1 MWPLRKTTVRQREI
15 RRSMAE
21 RYGGWYRRVLGRFEL
36 WSLGLTLAAA
46 ASAAILINWGG
57 ELLTFR
63 EGQRLAR
70 AVVSRVSFEL
80 VDEQQTILMRTRA
93 RESAPSVYVLDA
105 SLLDRIRG
113 RLTSSLMLARTHGDD
128 RERVRAEAARQLVQL
143 DDAALEHLLKLASE
157 PDGNQFQQQ
166 IDQVMRVLVA
176 TPLVE
181 FSEHAGRRSALEA
194 ALVDPRPEPEV
205 VTTVRVDSLLFA
217 NNLENVS
224 EVAATACRLFDP
236 PLRVS
241 LQNSLLAMLR
251 SEDGEGF
258 RPLYRYSLDRTA
270 RWEQEAA
277 QSVPLQTITY
287 RAGTALADAGP
298 IDAKELELLRREHE
312 AFVAAERQ
320 QQSRRWLAMTGN
332 GLLAFLVIFGTV
344 SYLARYPGR
353 RLSSPGRQAVAALVL
368 LAMLALSRATLV
380 YTSFPP
386 HATVGFQAFAAAMLA
401 IVSTRGSV
409 FAICAA
415 LGLLVTLATAQP
427 PAYFLVLLAVSGTFV
442 LGLADVRNRGKIVGV
457 GVLAGLAALL
467 TTCAAG
473 LADRQDLLF
482 VLRDSLWGAGAT
494 LLAAFVVE
502 GILPGIERVFRFSTS
517 MTLLEWCDA
526 NKPLLRQMAA
536 EAPGTYNHSLLVG
549 ALAEAAAEAI
559 GANGLLCRA
568 GAYYHD
574 IGKISKAEYFVE
586 NQAPG
591 ESRHERLSPAM
602 SLLIIVGHVKDGI
615 AMAEEYGLPASLRPF
630 IAEHHGTTVV
640 EYFYHAARRLR
651 RPDEAEVPESEYRYP
666 GPKPQSRESAIV
678 MLCDGVEGSV
688 RAMSEPTPARIE
700 GVVRDIVRRRLLDG
714 QFDECDLTFRELATI
729 EKSLNKSLCALYHAR
744 IEYPSRVELEIEPQR
759 PAASESR
766 HAS

>member
-1 MWPLRKTTVRQREI
+1 M
-15 RRSMAE
+15 SE
-21 RYGGWYRRVLGRFEL
+21 RHGGWYRRVLGRFEL
-36 WSLGLTLAAA
+36 WSLGLTLAA
-46 ASAAILINWGG
+46 SVTAAILINWGG
-57 ELLTFR
+57 ELLTVR

-80 VDEQQTILMRTRA
+80 ADEQQTILMRTRA
-93 RESAPSVYVLDA
+93 RESAPNVYVLDG

-113 RLTSSLMLARTHGDD
+113 RLTSALTLARTHADD
-128 RERVRAEAARQLVQL
+128 RERVRTEAARQLVQL
-143 DDAALEHLLKLASE
+143 DDAALDHLLKLAAQA
-157 PDGNQFQQQ
+157 DGDQFQRQ
-166 IDQVMRVLVA
+166 IDQVVRVLVA

-181 FSEHAGRRSALEA
+181 YSEHAGRRSGLEA
-194 ALVDPRPEPEV
+194 ALVDPRGESEA
-205 VTTVRVDSLLFA
+205 VTLVKVGSLLFA
-217 NNLENVS
+217 NNVENVT
-224 EVAATACRLFDP
+224 EVAAKACRLLDP
-236 PLRVS
+236 PLRTS
-241 LQNSLLAMLR
+241 LQGSLLAMLR
-251 SEDGEGF
+251 SDAESESF

-287 RAGTALADAGP
+287 RAGTTLADAGP

-312 AFVAAERQ
+312 AFLASERQ
-320 QQSRRWLAMTGN
+320 QRVRSWLGMTGC
-332 GLLAFLVIFGTV
+332 GLLAFLVIFGTA
-344 SYLARYPGR
+344 SYLARYQGR
-353 RLSSPGRQAVAALVL
+353 PLTSPARQVVAALVL
-368 LAMLALSRATLV
+368 LTMLGLSRFTLL

-401 IVSTRGSV
+401 IVYTRGSV

-415 LGLLVTLATAQP
+415 LALLVTLAPAQP
-427 PAYFLVLLAVSGTFV
+427 PAFFVVLLAVSGTFV

-457 GVLAGLAALL
+457 GVLAGLAALI
-467 TTCAAG
+467 TTSAAG
-473 LADRQDLLF
+473 LAERQDFFF
-482 VLRDSLWGAGAT
+482 VLRDSLWGAAAT
-494 LLAAFVVE
+494 LLAAFVIE
-502 GILPGIERVFRFSTS
+502 GILPGIERAFRFSTS

-586 NQAPG
+586 NQSPG

-640 EYFYHAARRLR
+640 EYFYHAARKLR
-651 RPDEAEVPESEYRYP
+651 KPDEAEVPESEYRYP
-666 GPKPQSRESAIV
+666 GPKPQSRETAIV
-678 MLCDGVEGSV
+678 MLCDGVEGAV
-688 RAMSEPTPARIE
+688 RAMSEPTPSRIE
-700 GVVRDIVRRRLLDG
+700 AVVSDVVRRRLLDG
-714 QFDECDLTFRELATI
+714 QFDECDLTFRELATV

-744 IEYPSRVELEIEPQR
+744 IEYPSRAELEVEPER
-759 PAASESR
+759 RAASESR